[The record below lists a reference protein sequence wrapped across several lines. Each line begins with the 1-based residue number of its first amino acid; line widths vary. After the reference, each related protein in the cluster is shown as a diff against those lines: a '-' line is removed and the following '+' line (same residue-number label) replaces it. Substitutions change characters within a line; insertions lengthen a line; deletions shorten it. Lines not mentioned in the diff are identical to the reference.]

1 MRLAAAKPVLASA
14 AQTVQR
20 DLLPQVPVSGG
31 GPRPAGYA
39 VVSGFVGFQPQS
51 HLPTVAVL
59 GILIVVL
66 LALYVSSVQVRR
78 MEINYTAE

>member
-51 HLPTVAVL
+51 HLPTCRSTRYSDSGVIGTLCFERSGAAD
-59 GILIVVL
+59 GD
-66 LALYVSSVQVRR
+66 
-78 MEINYTAE
+78 